1 VGWWELWAGGK
12 TGPAVGKTGRR
23 KGWKEKK
30 KEGNRDREG
39 EFEDGFRT
47 FKLLKT
53 TTHIQTKQMQRH
65 ECIKHLVN
73 SKFNIV

>member
-1 VGWWELWAGGK
+1 VGWWELWAGGRK
-12 TGPAVGKTGRR
+12 NGPREGGGKKRKRRETEIGR
-23 KGWKEKK
+23 
-30 KEGNRDREG
+30 G

-47 FKLLKT
+47 FKLLNLFALKT